1 MLFYTC
7 YIKTN
12 IFKCYFNCEAQT
24 YCPLFCHLIAVTV
37 TVSLP
42 VVQLQ

>member
-1 MLFYTC
+1 MSIMLFFTC
-7 YIKTN
+7 YVL
-12 IFKCYFNCEAQT
+12 KCYFNCEAQT
-24 YCPLFCHLIAVTV
+24 YCCLFCHLIAVTV